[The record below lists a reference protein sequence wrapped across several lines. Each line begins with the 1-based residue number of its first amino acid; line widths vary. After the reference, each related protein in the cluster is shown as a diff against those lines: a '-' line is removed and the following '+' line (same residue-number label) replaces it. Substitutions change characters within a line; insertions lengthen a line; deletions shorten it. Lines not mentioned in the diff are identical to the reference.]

1 MIGICAVRFRIDLEV
16 RMHGRG
22 SQVSEDDLFEG
33 RIYPPLARIREVSLA
48 IAVAVAKVAY
58 DQGLARVPKP
68 DDLRSH
74 IKAQMFDPSYKSY
87 M

>member
-1 MIGICAVRFRIDLEV
+1 MFLAAARALANE
-16 RMHGRG
+16 
-22 SQVSEDDLFEG
+22 VSEDDLFEG
-33 RIYPPLARIREVSLA
+33 RIYPRLARIREVSLA

-74 IKAQMFDPSYKSY
+74 IKAQMFDPSYRSY

>member
-1 MIGICAVRFRIDLEV
+1 
-16 RMHGRG
+16 
-22 SQVSEDDLFEG
+22 
-33 RIYPPLARIREVSLA
+33 VSLA

-68 DDLRSH
+68 DNLRSH
-74 IKAQMFDPSYKSY
+74 IKAQMFDPSYRSY